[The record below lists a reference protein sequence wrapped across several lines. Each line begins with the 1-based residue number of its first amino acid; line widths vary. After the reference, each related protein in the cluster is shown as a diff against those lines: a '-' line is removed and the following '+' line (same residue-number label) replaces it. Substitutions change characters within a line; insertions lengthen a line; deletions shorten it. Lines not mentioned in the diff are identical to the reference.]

1 VGVGVCWGVNRWDS
15 EIPSIS
21 TPRKT
26 KLQRP
31 DDGSKIHARLSRIRT
46 CGACGHLPR
55 PRARKKNN
63 LGFCGIFQRFVGF
76 YFSCLVYVALHITVK
91 DFKLVLECVFVCV
104 LCVCVVAYISL
115 GVGLPIFC
123 FCAKRIQ
130 KSKSTSKFSIQ
141 LDIRGFRK
149 CAPNLSP

>member
-46 CGACGHLPR
+46 CGACGHVPR

-91 DFKLVLECVFVCV
+91 DFKLVLECVFCV
-104 LCVCVVAYISL
+104 CVCVVAYISL